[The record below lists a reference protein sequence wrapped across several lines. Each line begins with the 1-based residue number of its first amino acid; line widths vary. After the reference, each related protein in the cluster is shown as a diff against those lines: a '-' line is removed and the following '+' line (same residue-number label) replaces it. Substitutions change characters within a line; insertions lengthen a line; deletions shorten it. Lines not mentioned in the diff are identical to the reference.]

1 MYTQR
6 DFSLLYAF
14 LWSAPS
20 RRIEQRNPLN
30 QQQRPR
36 LRPTRPRPNC
46 SGISKDPKKQIFF
59 FLNKSISFPV
69 FYFFF
74 SSGPAAGTGAWW
86 KGDAGCAGVPGAL
99 GPGALGSRRC
109 RAAAPAQERHRCP
122 PTANAAIFLLKREIT
137 LQRPPRADG
146 ALAVT
151 GKPHPPEE
159 HPTPGCLIPYRY
171 SHGSGPGAEPGM
183 AGWA

>member
-69 FYFFF
+69 FYFFLAPGLQQAP
-74 SSGPAAGTGAWW
+74 GPGGREMRA
-86 KGDAGCAGVPGAL
+86 VPGSPGRWGREHW
-99 GPGALGSRRC
+99 GPGGVGQRPRP
-109 RAAAPAQERHRCP
+109 RGGTDAPQP
-122 PTANAAIFLLKREIT
+122 PTLPFS
-137 LQRPPRADG
+137 
-146 ALAVT
+146 
-151 GKPHPPEE
+151 
-159 HPTPGCLIPYRY
+159 C
-171 SHGSGPGAEPGM
+171 
-183 AGWA
+183 

>member
-20 RRIEQRNPLN
+20 RTVEQRNPLN

-59 FLNKSISFPV
+59 FLTKVFP
-69 FYFFF
+69 FLSFFF
-74 SSGPAAGTGAWW
+74 
-86 KGDAGCAGVPGAL
+86 
-99 GPGALGSRRC
+99 
-109 RAAAPAQERHRCP
+109 
-122 PTANAAIFLLKREIT
+122 F
-137 LQRPPRADG
+137 
-146 ALAVT
+146 
-151 GKPHPPEE
+151 
-159 HPTPGCLIPYRY
+159 
-171 SHGSGPGAEPGM
+171 
-183 AGWA
+183 